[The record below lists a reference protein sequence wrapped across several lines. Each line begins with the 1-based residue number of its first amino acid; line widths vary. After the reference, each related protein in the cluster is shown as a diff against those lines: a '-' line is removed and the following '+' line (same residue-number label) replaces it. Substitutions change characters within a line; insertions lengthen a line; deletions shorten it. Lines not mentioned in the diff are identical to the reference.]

1 MSDKRTGQPG
11 EHLVDQSFDGYL
23 DDDLITEE
31 EEKYYSADVDPE
43 EMRAFRESQQNQKGR
58 GGKEDQAGK
67 AESGPHSG
75 GTQGWQAQ
83 DSGMTGA
90 GMQRARSMRTIRRSM
105 HGLMMRCRAV
115 RREEEESAGRAAC
128 FLQR

>member
-58 GGKEDQAGK
+58 GGKEGQAGK
-67 AESGPHSG
+67 AESGLHSG
-75 GTQGWQAQ
+75 GTQGWQVQ
-83 DSGMTGA
+83 DSGMDGA
-90 GMQRARSMRTIRRSM
+90 GIQRV
-105 HGLMMRCRAV
+105 HGRLID
-115 RREEEESAGRAAC
+115 EDDP
-128 FLQR
+128 

>member
-58 GGKEDQAGK
+58 GGKGRIGASFRGDAGL
-67 AESGPHSG
+67 A
-75 GTQGWQAQ
+75 GTG
-83 DSGMTGA
+83 
-90 GMQRARSMRTIRRSM
+90 QRNDRSRDAARTWKTDR
-105 HGLMMRCRAV
+105 
-115 RREEEESAGRAAC
+115 
-128 FLQR
+128 

>member
-31 EEKYYSADVDPE
+31 EEKYYSADIDPE

-67 AESGPHSG
+67 AE
-75 GTQGWQAQ
+75 
-83 DSGMTGA
+83 D
-90 GMQRARSMRTIRRSM
+90 R
-105 HGLMMRCRAV
+105 
-115 RREEEESAGRAAC
+115 
-128 FLQR
+128 

>member
-1 MSDKRTGQPG
+1 MSTWSIRVLTGIW
-11 EHLVDQSFDGYL
+11 YL

-43 EMRAFRESQQNQKGR
+43 EMRAFRESQQNQRGR
-58 GGKEDQAGK
+58 GGKEGQAGN

-90 GMQRARSMRTIRRSM
+90 GMQRAHGRLIDEGTGQRNDRSRDAARTWKTDR
-105 HGLMMRCRAV
+105 
-115 RREEEESAGRAAC
+115 
-128 FLQR
+128 

>member
-67 AESGPHSG
+67 AESG
-75 GTQGWQAQ
+75 
-83 DSGMTGA
+83 
-90 GMQRARSMRTIRRSM
+90 
-105 HGLMMRCRAV
+105 LMRCRAV